1 MKNPN
6 KFAKL
11 GARMRK
17 GIILYGPPGT
27 GKTTIAKACAS
38 EANVEFFACNAS

>member
-1 MKNPN
+1 MKNPL
-6 KFAKL
+6 KFSNI

-27 GKTTIAKACAS
+27 GKTTVAKACA
-38 EANVEFFACNAS
+38 A